1 MTDTQMPIPGVL
13 GPEMM
18 PHGSRGVSEHTPRHR
33 QPPKSARPETLRQAR
48 NWDSIKPKAMQ
59 AGLCEACASQYA
71 WGCQIGFN
79 LSKPP
84 CRECQPIVDAT
95 PTRERPNGWR
105 TMHGRGAR

>member
-1 MTDTQMPIPGVL
+1 
-13 GPEMM
+13 
-18 PHGSRGVSEHTPRHR
+18 
-33 QPPKSARPETLRQAR
+33 
-48 NWDSIKPKAMQ
+48 MQ